1 MLLTNITVN
10 STIYDPCGIPTL
22 PSYAAQVAFLL
33 AILIVTIVG
42 NFVVFM
48 TVLLTHSLRVFTNF
62 LVASLAVSDL
72 LVGSISLPFRIHQ
85 TIHNTKWCLS
95 VGACRFWICADLFCC
110 CASVGN
116 LTLISIDRF
125 LATKYPLTYHEMLS
139 KKTQVIMISV
149 VWLYAV
155 VVASAG
161 LESWTSPDLPVV
173 QINNGCFKND
183 PYFYTFAA
191 FAGFFLPLTVVLVAY
206 SYVFRISVSHWR
218 AIRRLTVPSISLN
231 QTSQRGRA
239 LTREIKA
246 AKTLA
251 IVVGAFVVCW
261 APFFII
267 LIAKFWC
274 RTCFDSSNNSMLTG
288 FYVFVNIAFIYT
300 LPNINSTLNPFI
312 YVIFSRKLREAF
324 IRLFND
330 IIIRIRGNSDEM
342 AGRGRQNNGSI
353 SLASRTN
360 HGSDANN
367 DDAQT
372 VGNTPP
378 QVLCQHDY

>member
-1 MLLTNITVN
+1 MSLANLTNN
-10 STIYDPCGIPTL
+10 TIYDPCGIPTL
-22 PSYAAQVAFLL
+22 PSYAAQVAFLFV
-33 AILIVTIVG
+33 ILIVTIIG

-48 TVLLTHSLRVFTNF
+48 TVILTHSLRVFTNF

-116 LTLISIDRF
+116 LSLISIDRF
-125 LATKYPLTYHEMLS
+125 LATKYPMNYHEILS
-139 KKTQVIMISV
+139 KKTQVIMISI
-149 VWLYAV
+149 VWLYAII
-155 VVASAG
+155 VASVG
-161 LESWTSPDLPVV
+161 LKSWTFPNLPAV
-173 QINNGCFKND
+173 QINDACFKND

-191 FAGFFLPLTVVLVAY
+191 CVGFFLPLTVVLVAY
-206 SYVFRISVSHWR
+206 SYVFRVSVSHWR
-218 AIRRLTVPSISLN
+218 AIRRLTVPSIDLN
-231 QTSQRGRA
+231 QTSQRRA

-251 IVVGAFVVCW
+251 VVVGAFVVCW

-267 LIAKFWC
+267 LLARFWC
-274 RTCFDSSNNSMLTG
+274 TTCFQSNNNSTLSG
-288 FYVFVNIAFIYT
+288 FYTFVNIAFIYT

-312 YVIFSRKLREAF
+312 YVIFSRKLRQAF

-330 IIIRIRGNSDEM
+330 IVNRIRGNNDEI
-342 AGRGRQNNGSI
+342 ALTGRGHDNNGCP
-353 SLASRTN
+353 TN
-360 HGSDANN
+360 HASEATIDGV
-367 DDAQT
+367 QT
-372 VGNTPP
+372 VGISP
-378 QVLCQHDY
+378 L